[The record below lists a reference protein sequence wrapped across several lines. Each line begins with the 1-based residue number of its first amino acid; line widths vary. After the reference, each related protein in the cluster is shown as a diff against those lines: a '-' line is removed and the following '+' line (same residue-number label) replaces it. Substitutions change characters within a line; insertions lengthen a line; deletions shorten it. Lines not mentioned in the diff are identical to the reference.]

1 MRRIIIGSRGSK
13 LAAVQAELVLAKLRE
28 AVPGLEA
35 SIAKITTKGD
45 RDDDTPLDNFAQQG
59 IFVKELEKA
68 LIDGEIDLAVHSL
81 KDLPTEIPAVLSL
94 AAVTARIDPRDV
106 LVSRARKLSELATGS
121 KIGAG
126 SLRRSIQLLALRNDL
141 EISGIRGN
149 IDTRLRKVSDGEI
162 DGVIVAAAALIRL
175 GWEDRITEYLPVEHF
190 MPAVGQGALGIQVRS
205 KDERITSLVSRV
217 NHEPTWRC
225 ITAERTFLQ
234 SLGGG
239 CRAPIAALGIVSDG
253 VLRLSGMVASAD
265 ADQILRATVE
275 GDAQAPE
282 QVGKRL
288 AKKIA
293 EMGAL
298 DLIAE
303 AKANVFPSPST
314 GEGEGE

>member
-1 MRRIIIGSRGSK
+1 MRKIIIGSRSSK

-45 RDDDTPLDNFAQQG
+45 GDDNTPLDNFAQQG

-68 LIDGEIDLAVHSL
+68 LIDGEIDLSVHSL
-81 KDLPTEIPAVLSL
+81 KDLPTQIPAELSL
-94 AAVTARIDPRDV
+94 AAVTTRLDPRDV

-121 KIGAG
+121 KIGTG
-126 SLRRSIQLLALRNDL
+126 SLRRSLQLLALRSDL
-141 EISGIRGN
+141 EIKGIRGN
-149 IDTRLRKVSDGEI
+149 IDTRLRKVSEGEI

-175 GWEDRITEYLPVEHF
+175 GWEGRITEYLPVEHF
-190 MPAVGQGALGIQVRS
+190 MPAVGQGALGIEIRS
-205 KDERITSLVSRV
+205 KDERTTSLVSRV

-225 ITAERTFLQ
+225 TTAERTFLQ

-239 CRAPIAALGIVSDG
+239 CRAPIAALGVVSDG
-253 VLRLSGMVASAD
+253 ALKLSGMVASAD
-265 ADQILRATVE
+265 ANLILRTTVE

-282 QVGKRL
+282 QLGRRL
-288 AKKIA
+288 ARKMV
-293 EMGAL
+293 EMGAV

-303 AKANVFPSPST
+303 AKASIFPSPST
-314 GEGEGE
+314 REC